1 MKNKAKLGA
10 LSSMVTGFKPEWPSS
25 KGSRWKFDL
34 GLVRLDKSRKGART
48 NINEEDSEYSVAFKE
63 QVEKY

>member
-1 MKNKAKLGA
+1 
-10 LSSMVTGFKPEWPSS
+10 MVTGFKPEWPSS

-34 GLVRLDKSRKGART
+34 GLGRLDKSRKGART